1 MSERVLVAGV
11 GMAPFLPLGGCD
23 SHAVLAGQAIRA
35 ALADARIDY
44 DLVDQVFTSCVH
56 GDAGIAEQMLAQI
69 GYGGV
74 PVFSLADGCV
84 AASSAFHLARNSVL
98 SGQAECVLVV
108 GVECTPA
115 CISNREFFGLQE
127 FARDESTSIGQGE
140 GVNVFIERRQ
150 QPALLFAAQT
160 SWLLTRMGVAESS
173 FDQVL
178 ERAQTQAGLNPYAV
192 LHRAPDRDGWLPPYL
207 CLPACGA
214 AAVLICTSAF
224 ALRFGAPADVA
235 VLAIARGSDS
245 ASEQESGCVLDV
257 LGRAT
262 TRRVVQQAYQQ
273 AGLGAED
280 IDVVELHDQ
289 SVGDFMVNSAALGFC
304 KEMEIDRFVQLDC
317 TLKGQKNAVNPSGG
331 LLGRG
336 HAPGATG
343 LAQLVELVWQLR
355 HMAAGRQIAGA
366 RTALQ
371 HSTTLGRAVSIT
383 LLQRT

>member
-1 MSERVLVAGV
+1 MSVKVLIAGAAMV
-11 GMAPFLPLGGCD
+11 PFLPLGGSD
-23 SHAVLAGQAIRA
+23 SHAALAGQAIRA
-35 ALADARIDY
+35 ALTDARIDF

-56 GDAGIAEQMLAQI
+56 GEVGIAEQMLSQI
-69 GYGGV
+69 GYSGV
-74 PVFSLADGCV
+74 PIFSLGDGC
-84 AASSAFHLARNSVL
+84 ASASSAFHLARNSL
-98 SGQAECVLVV
+98 LCGQAECVLLV
-108 GVECTPA
+108 GVECMPA
-115 CISNREFFGLQE
+115 RISNREFFGLKDLVH
-127 FARDESTSIGQGE
+127 DESATVRQDENPIG
-140 GVNVFIERRQ
+140 FIERRQ

-160 SWLLTRMGVAESS
+160 SWLLARMGIAQSS

-178 ERAQTQAGLNPYAV
+178 ERARAQAGRNPYAV
-192 LHRAPDRDGWLPPYL
+192 LNRVRDRNAWLPPYL
-207 CLPACGA
+207 CPPACGA
-214 AAVLICTSAF
+214 AAILLCTPAF
-224 ALRFGAPADVA
+224 ALRFGARADVT
-235 VLAIARGSDS
+235 VLASVRGSDS

-257 LGRAT
+257 LGQAT
-262 TRRVVQQAYQQ
+262 TRRVAQLAYQQ

-304 KEMEIDRFVQLDC
+304 REDEIDRFVQQGHR
-317 TLKGQKNAVNPSGG
+317 LKGQMNAVCPSGG

-355 HMAAGRQIAGA
+355 GVADGRQIAGA

-371 HSTTLGRAVSIT
+371 HSNALGRAVSVT

>member
-1 MSERVLVAGV
+1 MSGKVLVAGAA
-11 GMAPFLPLGGCD
+11 MASFLPLGGCD
-23 SHAVLAGQAIRA
+23 SHAALAGQAIRA

-56 GDAGIAEQMLAQI
+56 GEAGIAEQILSQI
-69 GYGGV
+69 GYSGV
-74 PVFSLADGCV
+74 PVFSLSDGC
-84 AASSAFHLARNSVL
+84 ASASSAFQLAHNSVL
-98 SGQAECVLVV
+98 CGQAECVLVV
-108 GVECTPA
+108 GVECMPA
-115 CISNREFFGLQE
+115 RISNREFFGLKE
-127 FARDESTSIGQGE
+127 LSRFESATAGQGDSPIA
-140 GVNVFIERRQ
+140 FIERRQ

-160 SWLLTRMGVAESS
+160 SWLLTRMGIAESS

-178 ERAQTQAGLNPYAV
+178 EGARTQAGLNPYAV
-192 LHRAPDRDGWLPPYL
+192 LNRVPGRDGWLPPYL
-207 CLPACGA
+207 CPPACGA
-214 AAVLICTSAF
+214 AAVLICTPAF
-224 ALRFGAPADVA
+224 ALRFGAKADVT
-235 VLAIARGSDS
+235 VLASARGSDS

-262 TRRVVQQAYQQ
+262 TRRVAQQAYEQ

-304 KEMEIDRFVQLDC
+304 REDEIDRFVQFGHR
-317 TLKGQKNAVNPSGG
+317 LKGQMKAVNPSGG

-355 HMAAGRQIAGA
+355 DMADGRQISGT

-371 HSTTLGRAVSIT
+371 HSTALGRAVSVTI
-383 LLQRT
+383 LQRT

>member
-1 MSERVLVAGV
+1 MSERVLVVGA

-23 SHAVLAGQAIRA
+23 SHAALAGQAIRA

-56 GDAGIAEQMLAQI
+56 GEAGIAEQMMSQI
-69 GYGGV
+69 GYSGV
-74 PVFSLADGCV
+74 PIFSLGDGC
-84 AASSAFHLARNSVL
+84 ASASSAFQLARNSVL
-98 SGQAECVLVV
+98 CGQAECVLVV
-108 GVECTPA
+108 GVECMPA
-115 CISNREFFGLQE
+115 RISNREFFGLKE
-127 FARDESTSIGQGE
+127 LARNESAKVGLVENPIG
-140 GVNVFIERRQ
+140 FIERRQ

-160 SWLLTRMGVAESS
+160 SWLLTRMGIAESS

-178 ERAQTQAGLNPYAV
+178 ERVRMQAGLNPYAV
-192 LHRAPDRDGWLPPYL
+192 LNRVPVRDGWLPPYL
-207 CLPACGA
+207 CPPACGA
-214 AAVLICTSAF
+214 AAVLICTPAF
-224 ALRFGAPADVA
+224 ALRFGAQADVT
-235 VLAIARGSDS
+235 VLASARGSDS

-262 TRRVVQQAYQQ
+262 TRRVAQQAYQL

-289 SVGDFMVNSAALGFC
+289 SVGDYMVNCAALGLC
-304 KEMEIDRFVQLDC
+304 REDEIERFVQPGHG
-317 TLKGQKNAVNPSGG
+317 LKGQANAVCPSGG

-355 HMAAGRQIAGA
+355 GMARGRQIPGA

-371 HSTTLGRAVSIT
+371 HSTALGRTVSIT